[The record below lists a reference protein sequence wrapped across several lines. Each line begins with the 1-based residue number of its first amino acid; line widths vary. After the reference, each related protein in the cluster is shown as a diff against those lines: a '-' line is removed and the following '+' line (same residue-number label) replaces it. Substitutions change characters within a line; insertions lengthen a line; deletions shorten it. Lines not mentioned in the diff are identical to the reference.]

1 MREASASQ
9 APARSRGWG
18 ERQTPYTLW
27 RRGEGVPF
35 YMGAHV
41 DDLRTAEV
49 TPWSRLGVKGAIVNL
64 AAQEVT
70 DGWLL
75 EVPPGGQTEPIRHL
89 FEASYYVLEGRG
101 ATTVWQPGTSSKQT
115 VEWHEG
121 SLFSPPLNCWYQHFN
136 HDGQRPARLFTP
148 TTAPL
153 MMNAVRDADFV
164 FNCDYAFTDRYAGDE
179 TYFTDPGRKINT
191 REWQTN
197 FLPDVRTIGL
207 PERRERGAGNLLFF
221 WMAGN
226 AMNLH
231 ISEFPPGTYKKA
243 HRHGPGAEIIVLGG
257 SGYTLLWSAGD
268 HERVRVDWRDG
279 SIFSPMGGQYHQHF
293 NTGTTP
299 ARYLAYTFG
308 GVVVNDTRDAGEGAS
323 MSEREGGW
331 QIEYEDEDPAILAE
345 FERECARNGAAVT
358 LDHPLRGATR

>member
-1 MREASASQ
+1 MQDTAATD
-9 APARSRGWG
+9 APARRRGWG
-18 ERQTPYTLW
+18 DRETPYTLW
-27 RRGEGVPF
+27 RKTEGVPF
-35 YMGAHV
+35 YTGSHV

-49 TPWSRLGVKGAIVNL
+49 TDWPRLGARGAIVNL

-70 DGWLL
+70 DGWLV
-75 EVPPGGQTEPIRHL
+75 EIAPGSQTEPVRHL
-89 FEASYYVLEGRG
+89 FEASYCVLDGHG
-101 ATTVWQPGTSSKQT
+101 ATTIWLPGATTKQT
-115 VEWHEG
+115 VEWRSG

-136 HDGQRPARLFTP
+136 HDGQRPVRLFTP

-153 MMNAVRDADFV
+153 MMNAVRNADFV
-164 FNCDYAFTDRYAGDE
+164 FDCDYAFTDRYAADDS
-179 TYFTDPGRKINT
+179 YFTDPGRSIDT
-191 REWQTN
+191 REFQTN
-197 FLPDVRTIGL
+197 FLPDVRAIPL

-257 SGYTLLWSAGD
+257 SGYTLLWSEGD
-268 HERVRVDWRDG
+268 RERTKVSWKDG

-293 NTGTTP
+293 NTGSTP

-331 QIEYEDEDPAILAE
+331 QIEYEDEDPSIFAE
-345 FERECARNGAAVT
+345 FEAECARNGAQVM
-358 LDHPLRGATR
+358 LDHPLRR